1 MELNLFHQ
9 ENDLENQMA
18 RVMEGREPPLAA
30 AASGQTTTTISGSS
44 KMKTRVAHAP
54 PVSQATY
61 LNRPVVEVDSQAKVP
76 SNIRQRYLN
85 RCKKISNFKR

>member
-1 MELNLFHQ
+1 
-9 ENDLENQMA
+9 MA
-18 RVMEGREPPLAA
+18 RVMEGREPPPA
-30 AASGQTTTTISGSS
+30 AASGQTTTKISGTS

-61 LNRPVVEVDSQAKVP
+61 LNRPMVEVDSQAKVP

-85 RCKKISNFKR
+85 RC

>member
-1 MELNLFHQ
+1 
-9 ENDLENQMA
+9 MA
-18 RVMEGREPPLAA
+18 RVMEGREPPPP
-30 AASGQTTTTISGSS
+30 AASGLTTTTISGTS

-61 LNRPVVEVDSQAKVP
+61 LNRPMVEVDSQAKVP

-85 RCKKISNFKR
+85 RCRFDQFYYSSQALYIF